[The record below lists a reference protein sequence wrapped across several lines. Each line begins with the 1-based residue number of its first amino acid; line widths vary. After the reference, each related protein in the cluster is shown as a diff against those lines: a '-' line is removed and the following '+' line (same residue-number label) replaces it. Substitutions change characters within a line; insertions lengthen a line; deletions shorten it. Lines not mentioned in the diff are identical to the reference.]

1 VPKIALVAGSGLE
14 KSFRIGG
21 KRKKETPYGTAEL
34 AEMEIFGVPV
44 IFLPRHGSEHSVPP
58 HMINYRANIYAL
70 KEAGVEMVV
79 ATNAVGSLR
88 KGYRPEDFV
97 IPDQLLDFT
106 KARPSTF
113 FDGADGR
120 VVHTDVTETYS
131 HEIREALARAFAGKG
146 ARLHRKGVYVCT
158 EGPRYETPA
167 EIAMFRK
174 LGGDVVGMTGYPE
187 AVLAK
192 ELGLKY
198 ATICVVTNY
207 GAGMQDRVDHS
218 EVVKLMDRAM
228 EDMRHNLK
236 DAFRILSGR
245 RAG

>member
-1 VPKIALVAGSGLE
+1 MPEIALMAGSGLE
-14 KSFRIGG
+14 KSFKISRDI
-21 KRKKETPYGTAEL
+21 KIKTPYGVVAASEL
-34 AEMEIFGVPV
+34 EIFDIPI
-44 IFLPRHGSEHSVPP
+44 IFMPRHGREHSVPP

-70 KEAGVEMVV
+70 KEAGVKKVV
-79 ATNAVGSLR
+79 STNAVGSLR
-88 KGYRPEDFV
+88 PSIRPGEYIV
-97 IPDQLLDFT
+97 PDQLLEFT

-113 FDGADGR
+113 FDGSDGH

-131 HEIREALARAFAGKG
+131 PEVRKALIRSFSGREMP
-146 ARLHRKGVYVCT
+146 LHRKGVYVCT

-167 EIAMFRK
+167 EIAMFRR

-207 GAGMQDRVDHS
+207 GAGMQQRVDHS
-218 EVVKLMDRAM
+218 EVVRLMDKAM
-228 EDMRHNLK
+228 EDVRHYLK
-236 DAFRILSGR
+236 DTVRRLSKSG
-245 RAG
+245 